1 MTALAWILISCEPG
15 RERDVYL
22 QLLDM
27 PVVSEVSVVYGEL
40 DLVARIDFESEKEMS
55 RTLIED
61 MRHVEGIRKT
71 ETLIA
76 VEVLA
81 MAVGFVLITTE
92 PGKEISVRE
101 KVADIDCVKGI
112 WVVFGSFDC
121 FVKVEA
127 DEESDLTEAIVQG
140 IRSVPGIID
149 TRTLIGAEI

>member
-1 MTALAWILISCEPG
+1 MTSLAWILISCEPG

-61 MRHVEGIRKT
+61 MRHVEGVRKT

-76 VEVLA
+76 VEV
-81 MAVGFVLITTE
+81 
-92 PGKEISVRE
+92 
-101 KVADIDCVKGI
+101 
-112 WVVFGSFDC
+112 
-121 FVKVEA
+121 
-127 DEESDLTEAIVQG
+127 
-140 IRSVPGIID
+140 
-149 TRTLIGAEI
+149 

>member
-1 MTALAWILISCEPG
+1 MTSLARILISCEPG

-61 MRHVEGIRKT
+61 MRHVEGSRKT

-76 VEVLA
+76 VEV
-81 MAVGFVLITTE
+81 
-92 PGKEISVRE
+92 
-101 KVADIDCVKGI
+101 
-112 WVVFGSFDC
+112 
-121 FVKVEA
+121 
-127 DEESDLTEAIVQG
+127 
-140 IRSVPGIID
+140 
-149 TRTLIGAEI
+149 

>member
-1 MTALAWILISCEPG
+1 MTSLAWILISCEPG

-40 DLVARIDFESEKEMS
+40 DLVARIDFESEKDMS

-76 VEVLA
+76 VEV
-81 MAVGFVLITTE
+81 
-92 PGKEISVRE
+92 
-101 KVADIDCVKGI
+101 
-112 WVVFGSFDC
+112 
-121 FVKVEA
+121 
-127 DEESDLTEAIVQG
+127 
-140 IRSVPGIID
+140 
-149 TRTLIGAEI
+149 

>member
-1 MTALAWILISCEPG
+1 MTSLAWILISCEPG

-22 QLLDM
+22 QLQDM

-76 VEVLA
+76 VEV
-81 MAVGFVLITTE
+81 
-92 PGKEISVRE
+92 
-101 KVADIDCVKGI
+101 
-112 WVVFGSFDC
+112 
-121 FVKVEA
+121 
-127 DEESDLTEAIVQG
+127 
-140 IRSVPGIID
+140 
-149 TRTLIGAEI
+149 